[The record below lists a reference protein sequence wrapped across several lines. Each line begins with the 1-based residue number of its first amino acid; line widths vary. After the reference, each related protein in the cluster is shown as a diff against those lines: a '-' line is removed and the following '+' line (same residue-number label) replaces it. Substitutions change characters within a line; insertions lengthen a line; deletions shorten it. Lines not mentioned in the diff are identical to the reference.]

1 MCGLALA
8 RPVRAN
14 RPGANVTRACEA
26 CVAKTQTRASR
37 VLRCARTT
45 KSVLAHVPRHRA
57 YAQSLHM
64 RSRCICAVVACAQ
77 SLHVR
82 IRCMGA
88 FVAPAQHSAR
98 TAKSVQQFGRND
110 NAGHVVIL
118 LI

>member
-1 MCGLALA
+1 MRSCSGAPSASEQTRSKRHESVRGMCRENANACVESPSLRAHDQERA
-8 RPVRAN
+8 R
-14 RPGANVTRACEA
+14 TRAQ
-26 CVAKTQTRASR
+26 TQ
-37 VLRCARTT
+37 
-45 KSVLAHVPRHRA
+45 SVR
-57 YAQSLHM
+57 
-64 RSRCICAVVACAQ
+64 AVVACAQ

>member
-57 YAQSLHM
+57 YAQSLH
-64 RSRCICAVVACAQ
+64 
-77 SLHVR
+77 VR

-110 NAGHVVIL
+110 NAGHVVFL